1 MTKDKK
7 QNKKKVYTIIAASAA
22 IIALVFVILIVVFFN
37 PVPKI
42 DGVKIDKDFTFLLDE
57 ESTELENFSVY
68 NAQNS
73 FFKSYLEHFEKGN
86 YTIDNPMIVVNPFY
100 ISPQTALA
108 FFTTKKEEAV
118 TVTIKGKHGDDIVR
132 TFEKGKTH
140 IIPLLGLYGEYTNT
154 VIFET
159 PSGEKG
165 TSKVKIERQNASG
178 SADVLKNDIK
188 NSNGEFYFS
197 TSAYGAST
205 LAYDNYGETRWYLN
219 TGYSKG
225 MTMLSNGN
233 ILLSSDSAGPD
244 VTSAGGVVEVD
255 MLGYVRKEYAIE
267 GGYHHDAYE
276 MKNGNLLILTND
288 INSSSFADYIVEVDR
303 KTGKVVKEWKLKEI
317 CDKIDN
323 KVSSFYP
330 TWGWIN
336 SVTFDYEH
344 NALILSLRNMN
355 SVVSLDYE
363 KGTINW
369 ILGEQRYWTDAYSKY
384 MIKGLGAD
392 FIYPAGQHSVKI
404 TDEGYL
410 SIFNN
415 GYDAHDEEEQTC
427 KSLQDNASY
436 AMVYSIDEINK
447 NAKVEWKFGGPEY
460 FSYALSSYTYASDGH
475 TVFNSGWHFSKDTKY
490 NDPTC
495 TQFSND
501 QYDTYVIEF
510 DENRNKLV
518 ELYIYESKFEV
529 VKADIYD
536 LAKESVNGS
545 TKKTL
550 SNYSADLATTY
561 STIENNYTVLSREEA
576 MAYAKNLKMNFSFG
590 INSGKFITKI
600 VPLPDDVIDVI
611 FIDLNGKAYKFNV
624 KEKDD
629 VIKEAYIGSLP
640 AARYY
645 IYLQINNK
653 KYNTLQHVIIN

>member
-7 QNKKKVYTIIAASAA
+7 KNRKKIYTIIAASAA
-22 IIALVFVILIVVFFN
+22 IIAIVFIILVVVFFN

-42 DGVKIDKDFTFLLDE
+42 DGVEVNKDFTFLLDE
-57 ESTELENFSVY
+57 ESTELENFNVY
-68 NAQNS
+68 TAQNQ
-73 FFKSYLEHFEKGN
+73 FFQGYLDIFNKGDFPI
-86 YTIDNPMIVVNPFY
+86 TKPMIVVNPFY

-108 FFTTKKEEAV
+108 FFTTKKEETV

-159 PSGEKG
+159 PSGVKSTVE
-165 TSKVKIERQNASG
+165 VKIEKQNASG
-178 SADVLKNDIK
+178 TADVLKNDIK
-188 NSNGEFYFS
+188 NSNGQFYFS

-233 ILLSSDSAGPD
+233 ILLSSDAAGPD
-244 VTSAGGVVEVD
+244 FTSAGGVVEVD

-276 MKNGNLLILTND
+276 LKNGNLLILTND
-288 INSSSFADYIVEVDR
+288 LKSSSFADYVVEVDR
-303 KTGKVVKEWKLKEI
+303 NTGKVVKEWKLKEI

-323 KVSSFYP
+323 KVSGFYP

-355 SVVSLDYE
+355 SVMSLDYE

-369 ILGEQRYWTDAYSKY
+369 ILGEERYWTDAYSKY
-384 MIKGLGAD
+384 MIKGIGAD
-392 FIYPAGQHSVKI
+392 FIYPAGQHSVNI
-404 TDEGYL
+404 TKEGYL

-436 AMVYSIDEINK
+436 AMVYNIDEVNK
-447 NAKVEWKFGGPEY
+447 TAKVEWKYGGQDY

-490 NDPTC
+490 NDPEC

-501 QYDTYVIEF
+501 RYDTYVIEF

-550 SNYSADLATTY
+550 SNYSADLATTL
-561 STIENNYTVLSREEA
+561 STIENNYTVLSKEEA
-576 MAYAKNLKMNFSFG
+576 MAYAENLRMNFSFG
-590 INSGKFITKI
+590 INSGKFISKI
-600 VPLPDDVIDVI
+600 IALPDDVIDVI
-611 FIDLNGKAYKFNV
+611 FIDLSGKAYKFNI
-624 KEKDD
+624 KEASGE
-629 VIKEAYIGSLP
+629 IKEAYIGSLP
-640 AARYY
+640 PARYY
-645 IYLQINNK
+645 IYLQYNNK